1 MRPLRAVFV
10 LSVILPLSTRIQ
22 AQSIPDFDVNAYRV
36 FLAAHAEMSSD
47 QLLSLHSAGSFRKET
62 ATQISSALHLPG
74 IDSAY
79 KLTADEK
86 TLLGRH
92 GFVVTER
99 LRSKSFGD
107 AFYDVYK
114 ADLPVFI
121 STDAILH
128 ALHMSYDMILI
139 ESEKEVIIPELGS
152 ALTAIQGRISSLALR
167 YANDQRMLPALA
179 DADLYLTVARR
190 LLGQNVL
197 PFYPSTT
204 PASDDILQKIAAA
217 QPVEGAAP
225 LFADSIRL
233 VDYSQFTPRG
243 HYTREEILRKYFQ
256 SMMWLGRTEFYLSP
270 PTGTQERYTEAQIQR
285 QVIAALLL
293 AEAIGLSGMETA
305 LNRIDDIIRFYVGES
320 DNVTLDCLRAL
331 AAGTGISAADEL
343 LDTLRLRAFQSALLT
358 NGWAYQRILSQ
369 MLVSESP
376 LATDQIQP
384 ASSFLLMGQRF
395 VIDSYVTGSVV
406 YDKIVYQNSKIRRM
420 LPSTQDVLFALG
432 NDASGQLLVP
442 ELDRYHYATNLA
454 ALRYLVDAYEP
465 QFWQKT
471 IYNGWLNAIRALNPP
486 LQRSGL
492 PAFMQTAAWWQEKLN
507 TQLSSWAQLRHDN
520 LLYAKQSY
528 TGIPVCSYPCGYVEP
543 IPEFYHRV
551 GALADTAAPYFEHQ
565 SSPRL
570 QSVASYFRKVKG
582 SMDTLAAIAGKELAG
597 TGLDPAEAGFLKR
610 TMYMDVGCV
619 AVPDGW
625 YARLYFGEMT
635 STQEDIVVAD
645 VHTSPADEVGTPV
658 GWVLHAGTGPVNLAF
673 VVTDVPGT
681 GNVAFVGP
689 VLSYYEHVTSDFKR
703 LTDEE
708 WKAQY
713 AGMVATRPSW
723 VNLYLADRSG
733 QIQASGQTLLT
744 GIQDDPVTPGLPQ
757 IIVLA
762 QNFPNPFN
770 SETVI
775 PLIVSQGKG
784 EAQIDLAIYDIQGR
798 LVRRLVNNVLPEGS
812 YRVRWDG
819 RSDGGRSVASGIYVS
834 MLRAA
839 GSLQTKKMVLI
850 R

>member
-10 LSVILPLSTRIQ
+10 LSLILPLSAGIR
-22 AQSIPDFDVNAYRV
+22 AQTVPDFDMNAYRA
-36 FLAAHAEMSSD
+36 FLAAHADMSSD
-47 QLLSLHSAGSFRKET
+47 QLLSLHSAASFRKESP
-62 ATQISSALHLPG
+62 TQLSSALHFPG
-74 IDSAY
+74 IDSVY

-99 LRSKSFGD
+99 LRPKSFGD

-152 ALTAIQGRISSLALR
+152 ALTAIQGQMPSLASR

-179 DADLYLTVARR
+179 DVDLFLTVARR

-204 PASDDILQKIAAA
+204 LASDDILQRIAAA
-217 QPVEGAAP
+217 QPTKGAAP
-225 LFADSIRL
+225 LFADSMRFI
-233 VDYSQFTPRG
+233 DYSQFTPRG

-270 PTGTQERYTEAQIQR
+270 PTGTQEKYTEAQIQR

-293 AEAIGLSGMETA
+293 AEAIGLSGMETS
-305 LNRIDDIIRFYVGES
+305 LNEIDDIIRFYVGES
-320 DNVTLDCLRAL
+320 DNVTLDCLQGL
-331 AAGTGISAADEL
+331 ASGTGISRADEL

-369 MLVSESP
+369 MLVSETP
-376 LATDQIQP
+376 FATDQIQP

-406 YDKIVYQNSKIRRM
+406 YDKIVYQNWKVRRM

-465 QFWQKT
+465 QFWQRT

-486 LQRSGL
+486 TQRSGL
-492 PAFMQTAAWWQEKLN
+492 PAFMQTAAWWQEKMN

-543 IPEFYHRV
+543 IPEFYGRV
-551 GALADTAAPYFEHQ
+551 GALADTAAAYFDHQ
-565 SSPRL
+565 SSPQL
-570 QSVASYFRKVKG
+570 QYVASYFRRVRG

-597 TGLDPAEAGFLKR
+597 TGLDPAEEGFLKR
-610 TMYMDVGCV
+610 TMYMDIGCV

-635 STQEDIVVAD
+635 SMQEDIVVAD
-645 VHTSPADEVGTPV
+645 IHTSPADESGAIV

-673 VVTDVPGT
+673 VVTDVPGS

-713 AGMVATRPSW
+713 AGLIATRPSW
-723 VNLYLADRSG
+723 VNLYLANQSG

-744 GIQDDPVTPGLPQ
+744 GIQDDPVKPGLPQ
-757 IIVLA
+757 SIVLA
-762 QNFPNPFN
+762 QNYPNPFN

-784 EAQIDLAIYDIQGR
+784 EARIDLAVYDIQGR
-798 LVRRLVNNVLPEGS
+798 LVRRLVNSVLPEGS
-812 YRVRWDG
+812 YLVRWDG
-819 RSDGGRSVASGIYVS
+819 RSDGGRSVASGVYVS
-834 MLRAA
+834 MLRTA